1 MRSVRWSSFA
11 LVKTLPRRFLRRN
24 LAHRL
29 AKPCVPRV
37 RSEPRVPDQQEMK
50 WTQFLWRFH
59 EPQGGILFHHLPH
72 AIGQCEWRNDGLRR
86 WGRKRTSAILSIS
99 DSFYMDR
106 AAIRISSRNQVC
118 AGSALSR

>member
-11 LVKTLPRRFLRRN
+11 LVKTLPRRFRRRN

-37 RSEPRVPDQQEMK
+37 RSEPRVPDQQKMK

-86 WGRKRTSAILSIS
+86 
-99 DSFYMDR
+99 
-106 AAIRISSRNQVC
+106 
-118 AGSALSR
+118 